1 MQLRLRYPLNSSLY
15 IVNYIFCILNKNL
28 KENANKKTPPEIMP
42 HCEKSKT
49 KIIVT
54 LITASVCILRHFFIE
69 TMTTTLPYK
78 SQTSKM
84 QQEKVIQSDCK
95 NTNRNSNH
103 DISQY
108 HNPIPCHNIGTSRC
122 KKGITKA

>member
-1 MQLRLRYPLNSSLY
+1 MQLRLRLSLELAFIYSELY
-15 IVNYIFCILNKNL
+15 ILYISKKMRIRKFHLKLCHIVKNL
-28 KENANKKTPPEIMP
+28 RLTL
-42 HCEKSKT
+42 
-49 KIIVT
+49 IIT
-54 LITASVCILRHFFIE
+54 LITASVCILRHFFIL

-78 SQTSKM
+78 SQTSKV

-103 DISQY
+103 GISQY
-108 HNPIPCHNIGTSRC
+108 HNPIPCYNIGTSRC